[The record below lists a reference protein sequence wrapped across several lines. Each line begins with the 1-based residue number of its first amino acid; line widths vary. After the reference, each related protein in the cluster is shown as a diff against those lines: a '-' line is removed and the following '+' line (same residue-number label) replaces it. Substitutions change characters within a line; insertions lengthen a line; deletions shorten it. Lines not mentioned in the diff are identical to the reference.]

1 MQALRALRPL
11 RDPRHWQFIRDE
23 LRELAWLLSITVVL
37 SAGGVGL
44 GVILALIAE
53 GQ

>member
-1 MQALRALRPL
+1 MQALRAL

>member
-1 MQALRALRPL
+1 MQALR
-11 RDPRHWQFIRDE
+11 DSRHWQFIRGE
-23 LRELAWLLSITVVL
+23 LLELAWLLSITVAL

-44 GVILALIAE
+44 GVFLALIAG